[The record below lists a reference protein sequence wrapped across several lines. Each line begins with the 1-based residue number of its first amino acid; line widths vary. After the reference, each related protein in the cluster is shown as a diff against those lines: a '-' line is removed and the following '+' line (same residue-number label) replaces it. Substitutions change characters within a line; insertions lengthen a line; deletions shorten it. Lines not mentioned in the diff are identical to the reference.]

1 MTSSGHIGRLAS
13 REEHHRDKMRRLKV
27 KALVYPLA
35 ELVSDPIVNSKI
47 RYDARTVGPMS
58 KRPARAAL
66 RKAYWNIP
74 FDTLKAL
81 EPSHAAFCLSS
92 ARVPQSNLM
101 R

>member
-1 MTSSGHIGRLAS
+1 MAVDGSDASARRAQLIQADLQGCTRPKRL
-13 REEHHRDKMRRLKV
+13 
-27 KALVYPLA
+27 YPLA

-58 KRPARAAL
+58 KRPARAAV

-81 EPSHAAFCLSS
+81 ESSHAAFCLSS